1 MDTFETYQPPLA
13 VVHVGGLSPT
23 SPRRSRVA
31 LASSGVALASSGV
44 ALASSG
50 VALASSGVAL
60 ASTGVALATAA
71 RVGGRLTPDLASP
84 DGWACGRLGVCE
96 WHIATGRR

>member
-1 MDTFETYQPPLA
+1 
-13 VVHVGGLSPT
+13 
-23 SPRRSRVA
+23 VA

-44 ALASSG
+44 ALASTG

-96 WHIATGRR
+96 WHIAIGRR